1 MTLSRVNNN
10 SRPGRRCSDK
20 ITGKAVGNRYTPIRE
35 REREREAVRKGR
47 GELGGRVS
55 RKTRWA
61 SARKRGEREEREGL
75 RGEGGESQ
83 ACARR
88 RTYASLTDH
97 LVLISTLSWG

>member
-35 REREREAVRKGR
+35 REREAVRKER

-61 SARKRGEREEREGL
+61 SARKRGEREERE
-75 RGEGGESQ
+75 R
-83 ACARR
+83 
-88 RTYASLTDH
+88 D
-97 LVLISTLSWG
+97 